1 MQPAAQA
8 LARSLKRRRLERA
21 LSLSELARRSGVSK
35 ATLSAL
41 ERGIGNPS
49 VDTVW
54 ALAQALSIPFGDLFE
69 DAEEDVIEVRRLDDA
84 QVVTEEEGFRGR
96 RLLTRHRRG
105 ALELYVLDIERGT
118 RREAAA
124 HSPGVIEH
132 VIVIDGTAEVGPE
145 RRARRS
151 SQAGD
156 CMTFAADLPHIY
168 RAVDGGTRLL
178 SLTDYP

>member
-8 LARSLKRRRLERA
+8 LARSLKKRRLERA
-21 LSLSELARRSGVSK
+21 ISLSELARRAGVSK

-54 ALAQALSIPFGDLFE
+54 ALAEALNIPFGDLF
-69 DAEEDVIEVRRLDDA
+69 DGAREDVIEVRRIEDA
-84 QVVTEEEGFRGR
+84 QTITEEEGFRGR

-105 ALELYVLDIERGT
+105 ALELYVLDIERGA

-132 VIVIDGTAEVGPE
+132 VIVISGQAEVGP
-145 RRARRS
+145 AD
-151 SQAGD
+151 QPATLGAGD
-156 CMTFAADLPHIY
+156 CMTFSADRPHVY
-168 RAVDGGTRLL
+168 RAVGASTRLL

>member
-1 MQPAAQA
+1 MQPAAQT

-69 DAEEDVIEVRRLDDA
+69 DAEE
-84 QVVTEEEGFRGR
+84 EGFRGR

-132 VIVIDGTAEVGPE
+132 VIVIDGTAEVGPIDE
-145 RRARRS
+145 PTQL
-151 SQAGD
+151 QAGD
-156 CMTFAADLPHIY
+156 CITFAADLPHLY
-168 RAVDGGTRLL
+168 RAVDGATRLL

>member
-1 MQPAAQA
+1 MQPAAQT

-132 VIVIDGTAEVGPE
+132 VIVIDGTAEVGPIDE
-145 RRARRS
+145 PTQL
-151 SQAGD
+151 QAGD
-156 CMTFAADLPHIY
+156 CITFAADLPHIY
-168 RAVDGGTRLL
+168 RAVDGGSRLL